1 LAECARL
8 TNLVFLR
15 LLEYYEG
22 ILFLTS
28 NRVEIFD
35 LAFKS
40 RIHVALSYPELT
52 VPVRHQLWKDFL
64 LRIPEDK
71 RNLDFE
77 RDLLTLEKEEIN
89 GRQIKNACKTATAL
103 ARKKGEKLSIGHLE
117 TTLATIR
124 GFEKDFSVAAGYH
137 RMGHVEGE

>member
-1 LAECARL
+1 M
-8 TNLVFLR
+8 
-15 LLEYYEG
+15 EYYEG

-28 NRVEIFD
+28 NRVESFD

-52 VPVRHQLWKDFL
+52 LPVRHQLWKDFL

-71 RNLDFE
+71 RNLDLE

-89 GRQIKNACKTATAL
+89 GRQIKNACKTAAAL
-103 ARKKGEKLSIGHLE
+103 ARRRGEKLGISHLE

-124 GFEKDFSVAAGYH
+124 EFEKDFSEAANPQ
-137 RMGHVEGE
+137 RMSTSEGD

>member
-1 LAECARL
+1 M
-8 TNLVFLR
+8 TNKYTVFLR

-28 NRVEIFD
+28 NRVESFD

-52 VPVRHQLWKDFL
+52 LPVRHRLWRDFL

-71 RNLDFE
+71 RNVDFE

-89 GRQIKNACKTATAL
+89 GRQIKNACKTAAAL
-103 ARKKGEKLSIGHLE
+103 ARRRGEKLGISHLE
-117 TTLATIR
+117 T
-124 GFEKDFSVAAGYH
+124 
-137 RMGHVEGE
+137 

>member
-1 LAECARL
+1 
-8 TNLVFLR
+8 
-15 LLEYYEG
+15 LEYYEG

-28 NRVEIFD
+28 NRVESFD

-52 VPVRHQLWKDFL
+52 LPVRHQLWKDFL

-71 RNLDFE
+71 RNLDLE

-89 GRQIKNACKTATAL
+89 GRQIKNACKTAAAL
-103 ARKKGEKLSIGHLE
+103 ARRRGEKLGISHLE

-124 GFEKDFSVAAGYH
+124 EFEKDFSEAANPQ
-137 RMGHVEGE
+137 RMSTSEGD